1 MAKHAGVKSLELI
14 VLYEEKIK
22 DLKERIKIYQESFS
36 FDTDGSPKFHDDFDK
51 EYTIACYR
59 NKKTKGFYPRT
70 STITK
75 NICPP
80 YLQNWMKRKSEAA
93 QDKIRDTRSVIG
105 TVAHKL
111 CEEYIKGII
120 GEDKVYLLI
129 GEECLKYK
137 LVQTREMKDA
147 VGVIL
152 TSFMKIWND
161 RGFQY
166 IASEVTI
173 HSDILGD
180 CGTLDIIAIDKDGDL
195 HNIDNKTGRKSNGV
209 VIEAAQNSY
218 KFRFEE
224 QFGLPIKNTIFSL
237 DERKSYPLAF
247 TYKHYD
253 MGLRAYIGCMSIFQ
267 VDQWKQLKTFWPH
280 WNKDFSNIKH
290 RSWK

>member
-1 MAKHAGVKSLELI
+1 M
-14 VLYEEKIK
+14 LYEEKIK
-22 DLKERIKIYQESFS
+22 DLQERIKIYQESFS

-59 NKKTKGFYPRT
+59 NKKTKEFYPRT
-70 STITK
+70 STVTK

-105 TVAHKL
+105 TISHAVN
-111 CEEYIKGII
+111 EEFIRDNIFSSTFKIK
-120 GEDKVYLLI
+120 DLLKN
-129 GEECLKYK
+129 ECCQYK
-137 LVQTREMKDA
+137 LEPTEDMFQS
-147 VGVIL
+147 VIE
-152 TSFMKIWND
+152 TVKSFYKLWND